1 MRKYVRDQIIT
12 LLQTIW
18 AGTKHGRKAS
28 PADRVIIFS
37 DCCAALTS
45 ISNSL
50 RNGLT
55 SERFAIYEKILA
67 EIEMVFAAIINSI
80 ADRQS
85 APVYFQRFRDLLS
98 RLKKELINEAE
109 VKIEIVFMP
118 YKASMWDSFESVWLA
133 AKNDECCNPIVMPIP
148 YYDRN
153 PDQSFG
159 ALHYEGEKYP
169 DYVPVV
175 HYDRY
180 DLHTRKP
187 DIIYIHNPY
196 DEGNYIT
203 TVDPRFYSYNL
214 KKFTAMLVYIP
225 YFIAGAY
232 VDLQAFAQKHVA
244 ACVHAVDKIIVQ
256 SNKHKQLYV
265 ASGVAEKKILALG
278 SPKLD
283 AIVKPNTVKSKN
295 IPEDW
300 LRKSTGKKTVVLNS
314 SIGSLLNDPDYLT
327 KLKARLEIILSYD
340 ELTLIW
346 RPHPLLET
354 TILSM
359 RPAWHEEYKALIRR
373 VANCDNAIM
382 DQSADTMPATII
394 SDGMISDMSSWARQ
408 YIATGKPVLLLN
420 GKSELK
426 KDRMYVF
433 DHFSCYFLH
442 DGCSIENFCDM
453 IINGSDAGKNERMIA
468 LTTSMLHTDGSCG
481 KRIHKTTVSLLE

>member
-18 AGTKHGRKAS
+18 EGAKHGKKAS

-55 SERFAIYEKILA
+55 SERFASYEKMLA

-80 ADRQS
+80 ADSQP
-85 APVYFQRFRDLLS
+85 APVYFQRCKDLL
-98 RLKKELINEAE
+98 RMLKKELSKEAE
-109 VKIEIVFMP
+109 VKIEVVFMP

-133 AKNDECCNPIVMPIP
+133 AKNDERCNPVVMPIP

-153 PDQSFG
+153 PDQSLG
-159 ALHYEGEKYP
+159 ALHYEGEQYP
-169 DYVPVV
+169 EYVPIV
-175 HYDRY
+175 HYDKY

-187 DIIYIHNPY
+187 DVIYIHNPY

-232 VDLQAFAQKHVA
+232 VDLQAFAQKHIT
-244 ACVHAVDKIIVQ
+244 ACVHAVDKIVVQ

-265 ASGVAEKKILALG
+265 ASGIAEKKLLALG

-283 AIVKPNTVKSKN
+283 GIVQANTINKAAIPA
-295 IPEDW
+295 DW
-300 LRKSTGKKTVVLNS
+300 QKKLSGKKPVVLNS
-314 SIGSLLNDPDYLT
+314 SIGSLLNDPNYLT
-327 KLKARLEIILSYD
+327 KLKERLAIISAYE

-359 RPAWHEEYKALIRR
+359 RPAWHEEYREILRM
-373 VANCDNAIM
+373 VANNDNAIM
-382 DQSADTMPATII
+382 DQSADTMPATAV
-394 SDGMISDMSSWARQ
+394 SAGMISDMSSWARQ
-408 YIATGKPVLLLN
+408 YMATGKPVLLLN

-426 KDRMYVF
+426 KDRIYIF

-442 DGCSIENFCDM
+442 DGCSIETFCDM
-453 IINGSDAGKNERMIA
+453 IINGTDARKGERLRA
-468 LTTSMLHTDGSCG
+468 LKTSMVHAEGSCG
-481 KRIHKTTVSLLE
+481 EKIHKTIISLLE